1 MATKNVFLNWD
12 AEEAFVFQDKDGFQF
27 PMKPKGVSAS
37 DLLPLALIG
46 CSSHDVV
53 EILRKQKQNLTA
65 LRVSAESEQD
75 DDPPWTFR
83 KIHMRYQA
91 VGKGLDAEKV
101 GKAILLSEEKYCSVY
116 NTLKD
121 AVEITHEFEVT
132 EK

>member
-53 EILRKQKQNLTA
+53 EILRKQKQNLVA

-83 KIHMRYQA
+83 KIHMRYKA
-91 VGKGLDAEKV
+91 IGKGLDAEKV

-121 AVEITHEFEVT
+121 AVEITHEFEVA
-132 EK
+132 EE